1 MQVFGA
7 RQGKPREYSINEI
20 VRVEILTMIDN
31 YIDITAMDN
40 TPVISRAGGTKKGKI
55 INSVLAEH
63 GYAALIRTTT
73 ADETTRTMLFDF
85 GFSKGGVAFNARAL
99 GVDMGGWRYWPFP
112 MDIAIIRE
120 D

>member
-1 MQVFGA
+1 M
-7 RQGKPREYSINEI
+7 EYSINEI